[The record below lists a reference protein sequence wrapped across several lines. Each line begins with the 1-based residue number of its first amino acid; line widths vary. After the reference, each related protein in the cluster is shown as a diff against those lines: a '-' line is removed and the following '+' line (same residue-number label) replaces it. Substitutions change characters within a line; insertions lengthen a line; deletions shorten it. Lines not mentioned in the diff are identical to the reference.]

1 MKTAKDYEEK
11 TLLKELSLGNNIAF
25 ETIFDQYHGLVY
37 SFAKRLTRSDT
48 LSEEIV
54 QEVFIRIW
62 TGREKMVE
70 VQNFGA
76 YLNRTVRNQVYNALR
91 QLAIREKARERMQQ
105 DVFSIQQEEAG
116 CIDQEALEDLLK
128 KAIDQLTPQQ
138 KKVYNLCY
146 QEGYKYREAA
156 KKLNISSL
164 TVHSHMKIAL
174 KTIRT
179 YISARIDAVFVLLF
193 AFLRK

>member
-1 MKTAKDYEEK
+1 MKKIKDYEEK
-11 TLLKELSLGNNIAF
+11 KLLKELSLGNSIAF
-25 ETIFDQYHGLVY
+25 ETIFDRYQGLVY
-37 SFAKRLTRSDT
+37 SFAKRLTRSDS

-62 TGREKMVE
+62 MGRKKMVE

-76 YLNRTVRNQVYNALR
+76 YLNRAVRNQVYNALR
-91 QLAIREKARERMQQ
+91 QLAIREKAREQMQQ
-105 DVFSIQQEEAG
+105 DVFFIEEEDAG
-116 CIDQEALEDLLK
+116 YIDQEALENLLK
-128 KAIDQLTPQQ
+128 KAIDRLTPQQ

-146 QEGYKYREAA
+146 QEGYKYQDAA

-179 YISARIDAVFVLLF
+179 YIGARIDAVFVLLF